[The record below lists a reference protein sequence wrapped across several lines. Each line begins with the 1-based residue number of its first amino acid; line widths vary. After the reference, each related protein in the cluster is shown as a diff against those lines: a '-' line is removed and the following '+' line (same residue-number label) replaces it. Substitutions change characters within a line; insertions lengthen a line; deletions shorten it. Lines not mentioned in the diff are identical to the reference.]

1 MADAIPAP
9 LEDACGRRFPAW
21 TLYARALSGSRSH
34 ADYLVRKAVSG
45 VSRRPA
51 APATEAEFH
60 KRVLESIRESALRSV
75 PATAPSILA
84 LIHAPGPGELEAAQR
99 RAVRRLSELARD
111 HRRSIERVL
120 IRRPA
125 WGLTTF
131 AAAEGVSSAS
141 AAATI
146 ESGLG
151 AVASGVYGIDR
162 PPGLNEDTGP
172 HAALD
177 VLLTYVQGVL
187 TADEAGGVVSH
198 ASACVA
204 CGDRLGTMMLLKA
217 ASIETLRL
225 PRLPR
230 GYRRAGGA
238 ALLACGLLVT
248 GFPIVRQLMPNPW
261 EEHATRE
268 TVPGWFYSFL
278 YRGED
283 PRSSTAVGR
292 GLSLLVEGKYEEAI
306 EVLEPRAQGLNADP
320 EAATYLGIARYLS
333 GDSSR
338 GTVRLLESGT
348 SSSRSGRLA
357 RWYLAS
363 VLLARGDV
371 DGASFHLKE
380 LASLRDWFGRAAEAL
395 LEKLERPR
403 EPRGTLAA
411 G

>member
-1 MADAIPAP
+1 MTPAVSP
-9 LEDACGRRFPAW
+9 LELACKYRFPAW
-21 TLYARALSGSRSH
+21 TLYARAFSGSRSH
-34 ADYLVRKAVSG
+34 ADYLVQKAVSG
-45 VSRRPA
+45 VSREPA
-51 APATEAEFH
+51 APSTEAEFH
-60 KRVLESIRESALRSV
+60 AHVLSFIRESALRSM
-75 PATAPSILA
+75 PAPARSLLA
-84 LIHAPGPGELEAAQR
+84 LIQEPGPGELEAAQR
-99 RAVRRLSELARD
+99 RAARRLSELPRER
-111 HRRSIERVL
+111 RRSIEGVL
-120 IRRPA
+120 LRRPA
-125 WGLTTF
+125 WSLAKV
-131 AAAEGVSSAS
+131 AAREGVSPSF

-146 ESGLG
+146 ESGLR
-151 AVASGVYGIDR
+151 AVAARVYGANRR
-162 PPGLNEDTGP
+162 PSEGADAGAHTPLD
-172 HAALD
+172 AL
-177 VLLTYVQGVL
+177 LAYVQGVL
-187 TADEAGGVVSH
+187 TADEARSVTSH
-198 ASACVA
+198 ASTCVA

-230 GYRRAGGA
+230 GARRAA
-238 ALLACGLLVT
+238 VALLVAGLVAGGVLVA
-248 GFPIVRQLMPNPW
+248 RELMPNPW
-261 EEHATRE
+261 KAHATRE

-283 PRSSTAVGR
+283 ARSSGEIAR
-292 GLSLLVEGKYEEAI
+292 GLALLVNGKYEEAI
-306 EVLEPRAQGLNADP
+306 EALEPRAYGRSPDP

-371 DGASFHLKE
+371 EDATVHLEE
-380 LASLRDWFGRAAEAL
+380 LATVRDWFGRAAEAL
-395 LEKLERPR
+395 LEKLEQEK